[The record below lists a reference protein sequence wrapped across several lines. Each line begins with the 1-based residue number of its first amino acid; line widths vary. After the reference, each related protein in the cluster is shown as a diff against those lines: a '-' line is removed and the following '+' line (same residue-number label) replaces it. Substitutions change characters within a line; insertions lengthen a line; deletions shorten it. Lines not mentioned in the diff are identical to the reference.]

1 MSVTD
6 DIKSRVDILDLV
18 SNYAALQRSGRS
30 YKANCPFH
38 NERTP
43 SFHVF
48 PDRQTWRCFG
58 ACASGGDIFSF
69 LMRVENLD
77 FGEAL
82 RRLAQQAGMNIP
94 EKAPRRGPAEGDPLV
109 LINEEAARF
118 FQERLASP
126 AGAGTRNYLESRG
139 VTRETIQAFRLGVS
153 PPDGESVKR
162 LLTSKGYSE
171 EQLALSGVV
180 TQNRD
185 GRYRDMFRGRLMFP
199 IQDGGGKVVG
209 FGGREMDGSQPKYLN
224 TGRTPIFDKGRLF
237 YGMHLAGESIREKG
251 VVIVEG
257 YMDVITAHQHG
268 FKNVVACMGTALTRD
283 QAALVGSI
291 VRRSPQGEGPPVV
304 LALDADAAGQ
314 EATLRSLESSWM
326 VFQRRL
332 AGRSRGSDLFQRPSL
347 PEIKVA
353 PISGG
358 KDPDEII
365 RDDPAA
371 WEGLV
376 NDAMPL
382 MDYLFEALASRI
394 DLTTADGQDAAAAR
408 LSHLV
413 WALPNPFQQ
422 DRYFQKMAQ
431 MLGVSDSTLKARLN
445 HPRYKGATRTP
456 SANSA
461 SRAEGVGQPNQAG
474 AAPFAAVERDPL
486 EEHCLALMLQS
497 GQMRNDQESL
507 DGGGGLA
514 FSEGVLDVIDA
525 LRLEHFRRV
534 ENREVFTNLAQ
545 CTTLEELQQ
554 TLDDELQGHL
564 DHLLARPLPPTD
576 KKQREAALRDCA
588 RRMEERHLREL
599 KLEEELKLAE
609 ATPEEAEE
617 SQESILELNER
628 LRQVTGGL
636 GRY

>member
-1 MSVTD
+1 
-6 DIKSRVDILDLV
+6 
-18 SNYAALQRSGRS
+18 
-30 YKANCPFH
+30 
-38 NERTP
+38 
-43 SFHVF
+43 
-48 PDRQTWRCFG
+48 
-58 ACASGGDIFSF
+58 
-69 LMRVENLD
+69 MRVENLD
-77 FGEAL
+77 FGEAM
-82 RRLAQQAGMNIP
+82 RRLAQQAGVNIP

-118 FQERLASP
+118 FQDRLASA
-126 AGAGTRNYLESRG
+126 AGSGARNYLENRG
-139 VTRETIQAFRLGVS
+139 LTRETIESFRLGVS
-153 PPDGESVKR
+153 PTDGESLKR
-162 LLTSKGYSE
+162 LLINKGYSE
-171 EQLALSGVV
+171 EQLALAGVV

-199 IQDGGGKVVG
+199 IQDAGGKVAG

-237 YGMHLAGESIREKG
+237 YGMHLAGESIRKEG

-283 QAALVGSI
+283 QASLVGSL
-291 VRRSPQGEGPPVV
+291 VRPAPQGDSPPVV

-365 RDDPAA
+365 REDPEA

-376 NDAMPL
+376 NGAMPL
-382 MDYLFEALASRI
+382 MDYLLEALASRI
-394 DLTTADGQDAAAAR
+394 DVTTPDGQDAVAAR

-422 DRYFQKMAQ
+422 DRYFQKLAKL
-431 MLGVSDSTLKARLN
+431 LGVSDSTLKARLN
-445 HPRYKGATRTP
+445 HPRYKGATRTAA
-456 SANSA
+456 SNSA
-461 SRAEGVGQPNQAG
+461 RRVDGAGQPSQAG
-474 AAPFAAVERDPL
+474 GAPLAAVERDPL
-486 EEHCLALMLQS
+486 EEHCLALLLQD
-497 GQMRNDQESL
+497 RKAQEAQEEL
-507 DGGGGLA
+507 YEGDGTV
-514 FSEGVLDVIDA
+514 FSEGILDVIDD

-545 CTTLEELQQ
+545 CTTLEELQAA
-554 TLDDELQGHL
+554 LDDELLGHL
-564 DHLLARPLPPTD
+564 DYLLTRPLPPTD
-576 KKQREAALRDCA
+576 KKEKEAALRDCA

-599 KLEEELKLAE
+599 KLEEELKLSE
-609 ATPEEAEE
+609 ATQEETEE
-617 SQESILELNER
+617 SRESILDLNER
-628 LRQVTGGL
+628 LRQVTGGIGPIL
-636 GRY
+636 EARRR

>member
-58 ACASGGDIFSF
+58 ACASGGDVFTF
-69 LMRVENLD
+69 LMRIENLD

-82 RRLAQQAGMNIP
+82 RRLAQQAGVNIP

-118 FQERLASP
+118 FQERLAGP
-126 AGAGTRNYLESRG
+126 AGAGAREYLKRRG
-139 VTRETIQAFRLGVS
+139 LVQETVEAFRLGVS
-153 PPDGESVKR
+153 PPDGDSLKR

-171 EQLALSGVV
+171 EQLALAGVV

-185 GRYRDMFRGRLMFP
+185 GRYRDMFRGRLIFP
-199 IQDGGGKVVG
+199 IHDAGGKIVG

-237 YGMHLAGESIREKG
+237 YGLHMTGESIREKG

-257 YMDVITAHQHG
+257 YMDAITAHQHG

-283 QAALVGSI
+283 QAALVGSLI
-291 VRRSPQGEGPPVV
+291 RPSPQGDGPPVV

-365 RDDPAA
+365 REDPAA

-376 NDAMPL
+376 DGAMPL
-382 MDYLFEALASRI
+382 MDYLFEALASRM
-394 DLTTADGQDAAAAR
+394 DVTSPQGKAAVADR

-413 WALPNPFQQ
+413 WALPDPFRQ
-422 DRYFQKMAQ
+422 DHYFQRLAQ
-431 MLGVSDSTLKARLN
+431 LLGVSDSTLKASLGR
-445 HPRYKGATRTP
+445 PRHTGASRGP
-456 SANSA
+456 AANSGRQTNA
-461 SRAEGVGQPNQAG
+461 ARQPGPAG

-497 GQMRNDQESL
+497 GEMRGGQESP
-507 DGGGGLA
+507 DGGNGPA
-514 FSEGVLDVIDA
+514 FSDGVMDVVDA
-525 LRLEHFRRV
+525 LRLEYFRRV

-545 CTTLEELQQ
+545 CTTLEELQE
-554 TLDDELQGHL
+554 TLDDELHGHL
-564 DHLLARPLPPTD
+564 EFLLARPLPPTD
-576 KKQREAALRDCA
+576 RKEKESALRDCA
-588 RRMEERHLREL
+588 RRMEERHLRGL
-599 KLEEELKLAE
+599 KLEEELKLTE

-636 GRY
+636 GRF

>member
-82 RRLAQQAGMNIP
+82 RRLAQQAGVNIP

-118 FQERLASP
+118 FQDRLASA
-126 AGAGTRNYLESRG
+126 AGSAARNYLENRG
-139 VTRETIQAFRLGVS
+139 LARQTIEGFQLGVS
-153 PPDGESVKR
+153 PPDGESLKR
-162 LLTSKGYSE
+162 LLMNKGYSE
-171 EQLALSGVV
+171 EQLALAGVV

-199 IQDGGGKVVG
+199 IQDAGGKVVG

-224 TGRTPIFDKGRLF
+224 TGRTPVFDKGRLF
-237 YGMHLAGESIREKG
+237 YGMHLAGESIRHEG

-283 QAALVGSI
+283 QASLVGSI
-291 VRRSPQGEGPPVV
+291 VRPAPQGDSPPVV

-358 KDPDEII
+358 KDPDDII
-365 RDDPAA
+365 REDPEA
-371 WEGLV
+371 WTALV
-376 NDAMPL
+376 ANAMPL
-382 MDYLFEALASRI
+382 MDYLLDALAARI
-394 DLTTADGQDAAAAR
+394 DVTTPDGQDAVAAR

-422 DRYFQKMAQ
+422 DRYFQKLAKL
-431 MLGVSDSTLKARLN
+431 LGVSDSMLKARLN
-445 HPRYKGATRTP
+445 HPRYKGATRTAA
-456 SANSA
+456 SNSTR
-461 SRAEGVGQPNQAG
+461 RAEGSGQPSHAG

-497 GQMRNDQESL
+497 GKTGDNQESGDTAFT
-507 DGGGGLA
+507 DG
-514 FSEGVLDVIDA
+514 VMDVIDD

-545 CTTLEELQQ
+545 CTTLEELQAA
-554 TLDDELQGHL
+554 LDDELLGHL
-564 DHLLARPLPPTD
+564 DYLLTRPLPPTD
-576 KKQREAALRDCA
+576 RKQKEAALRDCA

-599 KLEEELKLAE
+599 KLEEELKLSE
-609 ATPEEAEE
+609 ATQEEAAE
-617 SQESILELNER
+617 SQDSILDLNER

>member
-58 ACASGGDIFSF
+58 ACASGGDVFSF
-69 LMRVENLD
+69 LMRVENLE

-82 RRLAQQAGMNIP
+82 RRLAQQAGVSIP

-118 FQERLASP
+118 FQERLASS
-126 AGAGTRNYLESRG
+126 AGSGARNYLENRG
-139 VTRETIQAFRLGVS
+139 LTRETIEAFRLGAS
-153 PPDGESVKR
+153 PPDGESLKR
-162 LLTSKGYSE
+162 VLTSKGYSE
-171 EQLALSGVV
+171 EQLALAGVIN
-180 TQNRD
+180 QNRD

-199 IQDGGGKVVG
+199 IQDAGGKVVG

-291 VRRSPQGEGPPVV
+291 VRPSLQGDGPPVV

-332 AGRSRGSDLFQRPSL
+332 ERRSRGSDLFQRPSL

-353 PISGG
+353 PLSGG

-371 WEGLV
+371 WGGLI

-422 DRYFQKMAQ
+422 DRYFQKLARL
-431 MLGVSDSTLKARLN
+431 LGVSDSTLKARLN
-445 HPRYKGATRTP
+445 HPRYKGATRGST
-456 SANSA
+456 ANSG
-461 SRAEGVGQPNQAG
+461 RQTNEVRQPSQAG

-497 GQMRNDQESL
+497 GQMRSDQESL

-545 CTTLEELQQ
+545 CTTLKELHQ
-554 TLDDELQGHL
+554 TLDHELQGHL

-576 KKQREAALRDCA
+576 KKQREAALWHCA
-588 RRMEERHLREL
+588 RRMEARHLREL
-599 KLEEELKLAE
+599 MREEGLKLAD

-617 SQESILELNER
+617 SEESILELTEQIKANDWMP
-628 LRQVTGGL
+628 GPF
-636 GRY
+636 

>member
-82 RRLAQQAGMNIP
+82 RRLAQQAGVNIP

-118 FQERLASP
+118 FQERLASS

-153 PPDGESVKR
+153 PPDGESLKR
-162 LLTSKGYSE
+162 LLASRGYSE
-171 EQLALSGVV
+171 EQLALAGVIN
-180 TQNRD
+180 QNRD
-185 GRYRDMFRGRLMFP
+185 GRYRDMFRGRLIFP
-199 IQDGGGKVVG
+199 IQDAGGKVVG

-268 FKNVVACMGTALTRD
+268 FRNVVACMGTALTRD
-283 QAALVGSI
+283 QAALVGSV
-291 VRRSPQGEGPPVV
+291 VRPSPQGEGPPVV

-394 DLTTADGQDAAAAR
+394 DLTTPDGQDAAAGR

-431 MLGVSDSTLKARLN
+431 LLGVSDSTLKARLN

-456 SANSA
+456 LANSA
-461 SRAEGVGQPNQAG
+461 RRADGVGQPSQAG

-486 EEHCLALMLQS
+486 EEHCLALMLHS
-497 GQMRNDQESL
+497 GQMQSDQESL

-545 CTTLEELQQ
+545 CTTLEELHQ
-554 TLDDELQGHL
+554 TLDHELQGHL

>member
-18 SNYAALQRSGRS
+18 SNYATLQRSGRS

-82 RRLAQQAGMNIP
+82 RRLAQQAGVNIP

-126 AGAGTRNYLESRG
+126 AGAGARNYLENRG
-139 VTRETIQAFRLGVS
+139 LTRETVDAFRLGVS

-171 EQLALSGVV
+171 EQLALAGVIN
-180 TQNRD
+180 QNRD

-353 PISGG
+353 PITGG

-365 RDDPAA
+365 RDDPAG

-431 MLGVSDSTLKARLN
+431 LLGVNDSTLKARLN

-461 SRAEGVGQPNQAG
+461 RRAEGVGQPSQAG

-486 EEHCLALMLQS
+486 EEHCLALMLHS
-497 GQMRNDQESL
+497 GQMQSDQESL

-545 CTTLEELQQ
+545 CTTLEELHQ
-554 TLDDELQGHL
+554 TLDHELQGHL

-588 RRMEERHLREL
+588 RRMEERHLRDL

>member
-58 ACASGGDIFSF
+58 ACASGGDVFSF
-69 LMRVENLD
+69 LMRVENLE

-82 RRLAQQAGMNIP
+82 RRLAQQAGVNIP

-118 FQERLASP
+118 YQERLASP
-126 AGAGTRNYLESRG
+126 AGAGARNYLENRG
-139 VTRETIQAFRLGVS
+139 LARETVDAFRLGVS

-162 LLTSKGYSE
+162 LLASKGYSE
-171 EQLALSGVV
+171 EQLALAGVIN
-180 TQNRD
+180 QNRD

-291 VRRSPQGEGPPVV
+291 VRPSPQGEGPPVV

-326 VFQRRL
+326 VFVRRS
-332 AGRSRGSDLFQRPSL
+332 AGRSRGVDLFQRPSL

-358 KDPDEII
+358 KDPDEFI
-365 RDDPAA
+365 RDNPAA

-376 NDAMPL
+376 SDAIPL
-382 MDYLFEALASRI
+382 MDYLFDVLASRF
-394 DLTTADGQDAAAAR
+394 DLTTFDGKNALKDR
-408 LSHLV
+408 LSPLV
-413 WALPNPFQQ
+413 WALPNPFRQ
-422 DRYFQKMAQ
+422 DYYFQRLARLLQ
-431 MLGVSDSTLKARLN
+431 VSDDRLKAMLD
-445 HPRYKGATRTP
+445 HPRYKSATRATG
-456 SANSA
+456 SNSA
-461 SRAEGVGQPNQAG
+461 RGADGVGQPSQAG
-474 AAPFAAVERDPL
+474 AAPFAAVDRDPL

-497 GQMRNDQESL
+497 GETRDDQESG
-507 DGGGGLA
+507 DGPA
-514 FSEGVLDVIDA
+514 FSEGILDVIDA

-545 CTTLEELQQ
+545 CTTLEELHQ
-554 TLDDELQGHL
+554 TLDHELQGHL

-576 KKQREAALRDCA
+576 KKQREAALWHCA
-588 RRMEERHLREL
+588 RRMEARHLREL
-599 KLEEELKLAE
+599 MREEGLKLAD

-617 SQESILELNER
+617 SEESILELAEQIKANDWMP
-628 LRQVTGGL
+628 GPF
-636 GRY
+636 

>member
-58 ACASGGDIFSF
+58 ACASGGDVFSF
-69 LMRVENLD
+69 LMRVENLE

-82 RRLAQQAGMNIP
+82 RRLAQQAGVNIP

-118 FQERLASP
+118 YQERLASP
-126 AGAGTRNYLESRG
+126 AGAGARNYLENRG
-139 VTRETIQAFRLGVS
+139 LARETIEAFRLGAS
-153 PPDGESVKR
+153 PPDGESLKR
-162 LLTSKGYSE
+162 LLASKGYSE
-171 EQLALSGVV
+171 EQLALGGVIN
-180 TQNRD
+180 QNRD

-291 VRRSPQGEGPPVV
+291 VRPSPQGEGPPVV

-326 VFQRRL
+326 VFVRRSER
-332 AGRSRGSDLFQRPSL
+332 RSRGVDLFQRPSL

-353 PISGG
+353 PHLGRQGPRRNSSG
-358 KDPDEII
+358 
-365 RDDPAA
+365 
-371 WEGLV
+371 
-376 NDAMPL
+376 
-382 MDYLFEALASRI
+382 
-394 DLTTADGQDAAAAR
+394 
-408 LSHLV
+408 
-413 WALPNPFQQ
+413 
-422 DRYFQKMAQ
+422 
-431 MLGVSDSTLKARLN
+431 
-445 HPRYKGATRTP
+445 
-456 SANSA
+456 
-461 SRAEGVGQPNQAG
+461 
-474 AAPFAAVERDPL
+474 
-486 EEHCLALMLQS
+486 
-497 GQMRNDQESL
+497 
-507 DGGGGLA
+507 
-514 FSEGVLDVIDA
+514 
-525 LRLEHFRRV
+525 
-534 ENREVFTNLAQ
+534 
-545 CTTLEELQQ
+545 TTL
-554 TLDDELQGHL
+554 
-564 DHLLARPLPPTD
+564 
-576 KKQREAALRDCA
+576 
-588 RRMEERHLREL
+588 RRGKVWSMMPCR
-599 KLEEELKLAE
+599 
-609 ATPEEAEE
+609 
-617 SQESILELNER
+617 
-628 LRQVTGGL
+628 
-636 GRY
+636 

>member
-6 DIKSRVDILDLV
+6 DIKSRMDILDLV

-82 RRLAQQAGMNIP
+82 RRLAQQAGVNIP

-139 VTRETIQAFRLGVS
+139 VTRETVDAFRLGVS

-171 EQLALSGVV
+171 EQLALAGVV

-199 IQDGGGKVVG
+199 IQDAGGKVVG

-237 YGMHLAGESIREKG
+237 YGMHLADESIREKG
-251 VVIVEG
+251 VVIAEG

-268 FKNVVACMGTALTRD
+268 FRNVVACMGTALTRD
-283 QAALVGSI
+283 QASLVGSI
-291 VRRSPQGEGPPVV
+291 VRPAPQGESPPVV

-365 RDDPAA
+365 REDPEA
-371 WEGLV
+371 WKALV
-376 NDAMPL
+376 ADAMPL
-382 MDYLFEALASRI
+382 MDYLLEALASRI
-394 DLTTADGQDAAAAR
+394 DVTTPEGQDAVAAR

-413 WALPNPFQQ
+413 WALPNPFRQ
-422 DRYFQKMAQ
+422 DHYFQKLAKLLGMSDAQ
-431 MLGVSDSTLKARLN
+431 LKARLD
-445 HPRYKGATRTP
+445 HPRYKGVTRAQTV
-456 SANSA
+456 NSMR
-461 SRAEGVGQPNQAG
+461 RADGIGQTSQTG
-474 AAPFAAVERDPL
+474 TAPVAAVDGDPW
-486 EEHCLALMLQS
+486 EEHCLSLMLQS
-497 GQMRNDQESL
+497 VKTDDSNDIPFP
-507 DGGGGLA
+507 DD
-514 FSEGVLDVIDA
+514 VMDVIDA

-534 ENREVFTNLAQ
+534 ENREVFTNLAR
-545 CTTLEELQQ
+545 CTTLGGLQVA
-554 TLDDELQGHL
+554 LDDELLGHL
-564 DHLLARPLPPTD
+564 DYLLTRPLPPTD
-576 KKQREAALRDCA
+576 KKAREAALWQCGH
-588 RRMEERHLREL
+588 RMMVRHLSEL
-599 KLEEELKLAE
+599 KLEEELRLSE
-609 ATPEEAEE
+609 GTFEEVKENE
-617 SQESILELNER
+617 ESILDLTDRIKESTKR
-628 LRQVTGGL
+628 LS
-636 GRY
+636 RY